1 MQTDNRLLDDLA
13 RVATGAF
20 TALSGVRDEVEQ
32 RMREQFER
40 ILARM
45 DVVTREEF
53 DAVQAMAAKA
63 RAEQEALAARL
74 AELELRLASMAPPA
88 HAAPKPARKRAKPA
102 TQD

>member
-63 RAEQEALAARL
+63 RAEQEALADRIAALESRL
-74 AELELRLASMAPPA
+74 AAMAPPA
-88 HAAPKPARKRAKPA
+88 SAAPNSARKRAKPA